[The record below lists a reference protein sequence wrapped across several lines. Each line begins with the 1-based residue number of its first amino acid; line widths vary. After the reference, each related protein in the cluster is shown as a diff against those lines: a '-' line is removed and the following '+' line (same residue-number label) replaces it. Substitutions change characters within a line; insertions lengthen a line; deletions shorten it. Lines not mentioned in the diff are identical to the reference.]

1 MDDNQTN
8 PTTEE
13 TITSAPTVNDV
24 IAPEAPETAPVAMAS
39 PSAET
44 GDASPTQPASPS
56 SVEQPS
62 VTPAIAEH
70 ASGGKSH
77 MVAIAVA
84 VVVLLA
90 LLGGVGYIYTQNN
103 STAVKAPTGTTAKT
117 EKPAATVAPVTAK
130 DVDDTTK
137 SVDESLESIDADK
150 DFTINDLSDA
160 TLGL

>member
-13 TITSAPTVNDV
+13 NITPAPVVNDV
-24 IAPEAPETAPVAMAS
+24 VAPEASETARPDMTS
-39 PSAET
+39 PEAEA
-44 GDASPTQPASPS
+44 DAVSPTQSTPYSPA
-56 SVEQPS
+56 EQLGA
-62 VTPAIAEH
+62 TPAIAEH

-90 LLGGVGYIYTQNN
+90 LLGGVGYLYTQNN
-103 STAVKAPTGTTAKT
+103 STVIKTPKEAAVKKEEPT
-117 EKPAATVAPVTAK
+117 PTVAPVTAK

-137 SVDESLESIDADK
+137 SVDESLEPIDADK
-150 DFTINDLSDA
+150 DFMTNDLSDA